1 MRRSG
6 ENIKQSD
13 AKSRSF
19 CHYPSLTS
27 PSILTASTD
36 LARMAAMHNTE
47 DKGED
52 LGATPIQTAAQRR
65 RAALEEVDEAKF
77 SVCPPF
83 SSR

>member
-1 MRRSG
+1 
-6 ENIKQSD
+6 
-13 AKSRSF
+13 
-19 CHYPSLTS
+19 
-27 PSILTASTD
+27 
-36 LARMAAMHNTE
+36 MHNTE